1 MSLKNKAMAL
11 GLSAAMLLSPA
22 ASLAESNYAAG
33 ELTTTAISDSYTAG
47 NQLNLNALFNLEL
60 GDVLQ
65 NLGDAKLE
73 KKLNAVVSLLNKT
86 ELHMSFYDDFG
97 TARIH
102 AALETD
108 GVTLLN
114 ADALIYGDGSVQLMT
129 NLTGKLVLALPQGA
143 LNSAASAGLDSLLSG
158 VAGKSADDPDFADY
172 PATERLQITAS
183 DIGVLVMSHLLG
195 WVSATQMDTGELYV
209 FDDTYLDETDTR
221 DAVAQR
227 MIGTIKADEF
237 NTLFWNVFATI
248 CDEQD
253 QFQQALADVLAENG
267 VTRYQMRQVIDGIF
281 KDEQINPA
289 TDYVQLSHTI
299 EDDGALCTYD
309 DVSYFFRK
317 LTKYADNVW
326 ENSTDN
332 VLKLIVSYDDFGE
345 TVGFDADMPQFT
357 EVLPYEGAFTYSVHH
372 DENEQPTITSHGELQ
387 LLNDQRLIGDV
398 EAKTGLD
405 VDGVNDSGVNGYLDL
420 KDTKADTSMGVGV
433 NGAMHVVV
441 DQDDSGADVEQFTGS
456 FALSYRDNGEDGGSL
471 VAAIDGQT
479 TTDGDTFAT
488 SADASLTLSDCF
500 KLNASVTFEQVEY
513 EEIEFSGGQ
522 AIDLTQLNDDQ
533 LSQLKS
539 EVTKQG
545 AKLSASLVLH
555 PGVLSDLL
563 TIAGN

>member
-1 MSLKNKAMAL
+1 MSLKNKALAF

-47 NQLNLNALFNLEL
+47 NQLNMNAGFSLEL
-60 GDVLQ
+60 GDALQ

-73 KKLNAVVSLLNKT
+73 KKLNAAISLLNKT

-114 ADALIYGDGSVQLMT
+114 ADALIYADGSVQIMT

-172 PATERLQITAS
+172 PAMERLQITAS
-183 DIGVLVMSHLLG
+183 DISVLVMSHLLG

-227 MIGTIKADEF
+227 MVGTIKADEF
-237 NTLFWNVFATI
+237 NTLFWNVCATI
-248 CDEQD
+248 CDEQAA
-253 QFQQALADVLAENG
+253 FQQALADVLAENG
-267 VTRYQMRQVIDGIF
+267 VTRYQMRQVIDSIF
-281 KDEQINPA
+281 KDETIDPA

-309 DVSYFFRK
+309 DVSYMFKK
-317 LTKYADNVW
+317 LVKFTDNVW

-345 TVGFDADMPQFT
+345 TVGFDAEMPQFT
-357 EVLPYEGAFTYSVHH
+357 EVLPYEGAFTYSIHH
-372 DENEQPTITSHGELQ
+372 DENEQPTITSHGEMQ
-387 LLNDQRLIGDV
+387 LLNDQRLVGDLT
-398 EAKTGLD
+398 AKTGLD
-405 VDGVNDSGVNGYLDL
+405 VDGVNDSGLNGYLDL
-420 KDTKADTSMGVGV
+420 KDAKADTAMGLGV
-433 NGAMHVVV
+433 NSAMHFAV

-456 FALSYRDNGEDGGSL
+456 FAVSYRDNGEDAGSL
-471 VAAIDGQT
+471 VAAVDGST

-488 SADASLTLSDCF
+488 TADASLTLSDSF
-500 KLNASVTFEQVEY
+500 KLSANVTLEQADY
-513 EEIEFSGGQ
+513 EEIEFAGGQ
-522 AIDLTQLNDDQ
+522 AIDLTQLTDDQ
-533 LSQLKS
+533 ISQIKS

-555 PGVLSDLL
+555 PGVLTDLL
-563 TIAGN
+563 TIVGN

>member
-11 GLSAAMLLSPA
+11 SLSAAMLLSPA

-47 NQLNLNALFNLEL
+47 NQLNLDAGFNLEL
-60 GDVLQ
+60 GDKFQ

-73 KKLNAVVSLLNKT
+73 KKLNAAVSLLNKT

-97 TARIH
+97 TARVH

-114 ADALIYGDGSVQLMT
+114 ADALIYADGSVQIMT

-143 LNSAASAGLDSLLSG
+143 MSSAASAGLNSLFAG

-172 PATERLQITAS
+172 PAMERLQITAS
-183 DIGVLVMSHLLG
+183 DISVLVLSHLLG

-227 MIGTIKADEF
+227 MVGTIKADEF
-237 NTLFWNVFATI
+237 NTLFWNVFTTI

-267 VTRYQMRQVIDGIF
+267 VTRYQMRQVIDSIF

-332 VLKLIVSYDDFGE
+332 VLKLIISYDDYGK
-345 TVGFDADMPQFT
+345 TVGLDALLPQFT
-357 EVLPYEGAFTYSVHH
+357 EVLPYEGSFTYSIHH
-372 DENEQPTITSHGELQ
+372 DENDQPTTTSHGELQ
-387 LLNDQRLIGDV
+387 LLNDQRLIGDLA
-398 EAKTGLD
+398 AKAGLD
-405 VDGVNDSGVNGYLDL
+405 VDGVNDSSLNGYLDL

-433 NGAMHVVV
+433 NSAMHIVV

-456 FALSYRDNGEDGGSL
+456 FAVSYRDNGEDGGSL
-471 VAAIDGQT
+471 VAAVDGTT
-479 TTDGDTFAT
+479 TTDGNTFAT

-500 KLNASVTFEQVEY
+500 KLNANATLEQVDY

-522 AIDLTQLNDDQ
+522 AIDLTQLSDDQ
-533 LSQLKS
+533 ISQIKS

-555 PGVLSDLL
+555 PGVLADLL
-563 TIAGN
+563 TIVGN

>member
-33 ELTTTAISDSYTAG
+33 ELTTTAISDSYAAG
-47 NQLNLNALFNLEL
+47 NQLNLSADFNLEL
-60 GDVLQ
+60 GDALQ
-65 NLGDAKLE
+65 NLGDAKLQ
-73 KKLNAVVSLLNKT
+73 KKVNAVVSLLDKT
-86 ELHMSFYDDFG
+86 ELNMSFYDDFG

-102 AALETD
+102 LSLDID
-108 GVTLLN
+108 GVTLLSG
-114 ADALIYGDGSVQLMT
+114 DALVYADGSVQIMT

-143 LNSAASAGLDSLLSG
+143 LSASSVGVDSLLSG
-158 VAGKSADDPDFADY
+158 VAGKSVDDPDFADY
-172 PATERLQITAS
+172 PAMERLQITAS
-183 DIGVLVMSHLLG
+183 DISVLVMSHLLG

-237 NTLFWNVFATI
+237 NTLFWNVFTTI
-248 CDEQD
+248 CDEQEE
-253 QFQQALADVLAENG
+253 FQQALADVLAENG
-267 VTRYQMRQVIDGIF
+267 VTRYQMRQVIDSIF
-281 KDEQINPA
+281 QDEQINPA

-332 VLKLIVSYDDFGE
+332 VLKMIVSYDDYGS
-345 TVGFDADMPQFT
+345 TVGFDAELPQFT
-357 EVLPYEGAFTYSVHH
+357 EVLPYEGAFTYSIKH
-372 DENEQPTITSHGELQ
+372 DENEQPTLTSHGELQ
-387 LLNDQRLIGDV
+387 LLNERRVVGDLT
-398 EAKTGLD
+398 ARSGLD
-405 VDGVNDSGVNGYLDL
+405 VNGVNDSGLNGYIDL
-420 KDTKADTSMGVGV
+420 KNTADGTSVGLGV
-433 NGAMHVVV
+433 NSAAHFVAEQN
-441 DQDDSGADVEQFTGS
+441 DEGADVESFTGS
-456 FALSYRDNGEDGGSL
+456 VALTYRDNGEDDGSL
-471 VAAIDGQT
+471 VAAVDGTT

-488 SADASLTLSDCF
+488 SAGLSLTLSDEF
-500 KLNASVTFEQVEY
+500 KLNVNATLEQADY
-513 EEIEFSGGQ
+513 EEIEFAGGQ
-522 AIDLTQLNDDQ
+522 AIDLTALNDDQ
-533 LSQLKS
+533 LSQIKS

-555 PGVLSDLL
+555 PGVLADLL
-563 TIAGN
+563 TIVGN

>member
-33 ELTTTAISDSYTAG
+33 ELTITAISDSYAAG
-47 NQLNLNALFNLEL
+47 NQLNLSADFNLEL
-60 GDVLQ
+60 GDALQ
-65 NLGDAKLE
+65 NLSDAKLQ
-73 KKLNAVVSLLNKT
+73 KKVNAVVSLLDKT
-86 ELHMSFYDDFG
+86 ELNMSFYDDFG

-102 AALETD
+102 LSLDTD
-108 GVTLLN
+108 GVTLLSG
-114 ADALIYGDGSVQLMT
+114 DALVYADGSMQIMT

-143 LNSAASAGLDSLLSG
+143 LSASSVGVDSLLSG
-158 VAGKSADDPDFADY
+158 VAGKSVDDPDFADY
-172 PATERLQITAS
+172 PAMERLQITAS
-183 DIGVLVMSHLLG
+183 DISVLVMSHLLG

-237 NTLFWNVFATI
+237 NTLFWNVFTTI
-248 CDEQD
+248 CDEQEE
-253 QFQQALADVLAENG
+253 FQQALADVLAENG
-267 VTRYQMRQVIDGIF
+267 VTRYQMRQVIDSIF
-281 KDEQINPA
+281 QNEQINPA

-332 VLKLIVSYDDFGE
+332 VLKMIVSYDDYGS
-345 TVGFDADMPQFT
+345 TVGFDAELPQFT
-357 EVLPYEGAFTYSVHH
+357 EVLPYEGAFTYSIKH
-372 DENEQPTITSHGELQ
+372 DENEQPTLTSHGELQ
-387 LLNDQRLIGDV
+387 LLNERRVVGDLT
-398 EAKTGLD
+398 ARSGLD
-405 VDGVNDSGVNGYLDL
+405 VNGVNDSGLNGYIDL
-420 KDTKADTSMGVGV
+420 KNTADGTSVGLGV
-433 NGAMHVVV
+433 NSAAHFVAEQN
-441 DQDDSGADVEQFTGS
+441 DEGADVESFTGS
-456 FALSYRDNGEDGGSL
+456 VALTYRDNGEDGGSL
-471 VAAIDGQT
+471 VAAVDGTT

-488 SADASLTLSDCF
+488 SAGLSLTLSDEF
-500 KLNASVTFEQVEY
+500 KLNVNATLEQADY
-513 EEIEFSGGQ
+513 EEIEFAGGQ
-522 AIDLTQLNDDQ
+522 AIDLTALNDDQ
-533 LSQLKS
+533 LSQIKS

-555 PGVLSDLL
+555 PGVLADLL
-563 TIAGN
+563 TIVGN

>member
-11 GLSAAMLLSPA
+11 GLSSAMLLSPA

-33 ELTTTAISDSYTAG
+33 ELTTTAISDSYAAG
-47 NQLNLNALFNLEL
+47 NQLNLSADFNLEL
-60 GDVLQ
+60 GDALQ
-65 NLGDAKLE
+65 KLGDAKLQ
-73 KKLNAVVSLLNKT
+73 KKVNAVVSLLDKT
-86 ELHMSFYDDFG
+86 ELNMSFYDDFG

-102 AALETD
+102 LSLDTD
-108 GVTLLN
+108 GVTLLSG
-114 ADALIYGDGSVQLMT
+114 DALVYADGSMQIMT

-143 LNSAASAGLDSLLSG
+143 LSASSVGVDSLLSG
-158 VAGKSADDPDFADY
+158 VAGKSVDDPDFADY
-172 PATERLQITAS
+172 PAMERLQITAS
-183 DIGVLVMSHLLG
+183 DISVLVMSHLLG

-237 NTLFWNVFATI
+237 NTLFWNVFTTI
-248 CDEQD
+248 CDEQEE
-253 QFQQALADVLAENG
+253 FQQALADVLAENG

-281 KDEQINPA
+281 QNEQINPA

-332 VLKLIVSYDDFGE
+332 VLKMIVSYDDYGS
-345 TVGFDADMPQFT
+345 TVGFDAELPQFT
-357 EVLPYEGAFTYSVHH
+357 EVLPYEGAFTYSIKH
-372 DENEQPTITSHGELQ
+372 DENEQPTLTSHGELQ
-387 LLNDQRLIGDV
+387 LLNERRVVGDLT
-398 EAKTGLD
+398 AKSGLD
-405 VDGVNDSGVNGYLDL
+405 VNGVNDSGLNGYIDL
-420 KDTKADTSMGVGV
+420 KNTADGTSVGLGV
-433 NGAMHVVV
+433 NSAAHFVAEQN
-441 DQDDSGADVEQFTGS
+441 DEGADVESFTGS
-456 FALSYRDNGEDGGSL
+456 VALTYRDNGEDGGSL
-471 VAAIDGQT
+471 VAAVDGTT

-488 SADASLTLSDCF
+488 SAGLSLTLSDEF
-500 KLNASVTFEQVEY
+500 KLNVNATLEQADY
-513 EEIEFSGGQ
+513 EEIEFAGGQ
-522 AIDLTQLNDDQ
+522 AIDLTALNDDQ
-533 LSQLKS
+533 LSQIKS

-555 PGVLSDLL
+555 PGVLADLL
-563 TIAGN
+563 TIVGN

>member
-33 ELTTTAISDSYTAG
+33 ELTTTAISDSYAAG
-47 NQLNLNALFNLEL
+47 NQLNLSADFNLEL
-60 GDVLQ
+60 GDALQ
-65 NLGDAKLE
+65 KLGDAKLQ
-73 KKLNAVVSLLNKT
+73 KKVNAVVSLLDKT
-86 ELHMSFYDDFG
+86 ELNMSFYDDFG

-102 AALETD
+102 LSLDTD
-108 GVTLLN
+108 GVTLLSG
-114 ADALIYGDGSVQLMT
+114 DALVYADGSMQIMT

-143 LNSAASAGLDSLLSG
+143 LSASSVGVDSLLSG
-158 VAGKSADDPDFADY
+158 VAGKSVDDPDFADY
-172 PATERLQITAS
+172 PAMERLQITAS
-183 DIGVLVMSHLLG
+183 DISVLVMSHLLG

-237 NTLFWNVFATI
+237 NTLFWNVFTTI
-248 CDEQD
+248 CDEQEE
-253 QFQQALADVLAENG
+253 FQQALADVLAENG

-281 KDEQINPA
+281 QNEQINPA

-332 VLKLIVSYDDFGE
+332 VLKMIVSYDDYGS
-345 TVGFDADMPQFT
+345 TVGFDAELPQFT
-357 EVLPYEGAFTYSVHH
+357 EVLPYEGAFTYSIKH
-372 DENEQPTITSHGELQ
+372 DENEQPTLTSHGELQ
-387 LLNDQRLIGDV
+387 LLNERRVVGDLT
-398 EAKTGLD
+398 ARSGLD
-405 VDGVNDSGVNGYLDL
+405 VNGVNDSGLNGYIDL
-420 KDTKADTSMGVGV
+420 KNTADGTSVGLGV
-433 NGAMHVVV
+433 NSAAHFVAEQN
-441 DQDDSGADVEQFTGS
+441 DEGADVESFTGS
-456 FALSYRDNGEDGGSL
+456 VALTYRDNGEDGGSL
-471 VAAIDGQT
+471 VAAVDGTT

-488 SADASLTLSDCF
+488 SAGLSLTLSDEF
-500 KLNASVTFEQVEY
+500 KLNVNATLEQADY
-513 EEIEFSGGQ
+513 EEIEFAGGQ
-522 AIDLTQLNDDQ
+522 AIDLTALNDDQ
-533 LSQLKS
+533 LSQIKS

-555 PGVLSDLL
+555 PGVLADLL
-563 TIAGN
+563 TIVGN

>member
-33 ELTTTAISDSYTAG
+33 ELTTTAISDSYAAG
-47 NQLNLNALFNLEL
+47 NQLNLSADFNLEL
-60 GDVLQ
+60 GDAIQ
-65 NLGDAKLE
+65 NLGDAKLQ
-73 KKLNAVVSLLNKT
+73 KKVNAVVSLLDKT
-86 ELHMSFYDDFG
+86 ELNMSFYDDFG

-102 AALETD
+102 LSLDID
-108 GVTLLN
+108 GVTLLRG
-114 ADALIYGDGSVQLMT
+114 DALVYADGSVQIMT

-143 LNSAASAGLDSLLSG
+143 LSASSVGVDSLLSG
-158 VAGKSADDPDFADY
+158 VAGKSVDDLDFADY
-172 PATERLQITAS
+172 PAMERLQITAS
-183 DIGVLVMSHLLG
+183 DISVLVMSHLLG

-237 NTLFWNVFATI
+237 NTLFWNVFTTI
-248 CDEQD
+248 CDEQEE
-253 QFQQALADVLAENG
+253 FQQALADVLAENG
-267 VTRYQMRQVIDGIF
+267 VTRYQMRQVIDSIF
-281 KDEQINPA
+281 QNEQINPA

-332 VLKLIVSYDDFGE
+332 VLKMIVSYDDYGS
-345 TVGFDADMPQFT
+345 TVGFDAELPQFT
-357 EVLPYEGAFTYSVHH
+357 EVLPYEGAFTYSIKH
-372 DENEQPTITSHGELQ
+372 DENEQPTLTSHGELQ
-387 LLNDQRLIGDV
+387 LLNERRVVGDLT
-398 EAKTGLD
+398 ARSGLD
-405 VDGVNDSGVNGYLDL
+405 VNGVNDSGLNGYIDL
-420 KDTKADTSMGVGV
+420 KNTADGTSVGLGV
-433 NGAMHVVV
+433 NSAAHFVAEQN
-441 DQDDSGADVEQFTGS
+441 DEGADVESFTGS
-456 FALSYRDNGEDGGSL
+456 VALTYRDNGEDCGSL
-471 VAAIDGQT
+471 VAAVDGTT

-488 SADASLTLSDCF
+488 SAGLSLTLSDEF
-500 KLNASVTFEQVEY
+500 KLNVNATLEQADY
-513 EEIEFSGGQ
+513 EEIEFAGGQ
-522 AIDLTQLNDDQ
+522 AIDLTAPNDDQ
-533 LSQLKS
+533 LSQIKS

-555 PGVLSDLL
+555 PGVLADLL
-563 TIAGN
+563 TIVGN